1 MSDWLQMVAGMPQGS
16 YLGPLTFVI
25 LTDAHHP
32 IYMMHKFVDN
42 TTITEILNRPDITCV
57 QSFIDE
63 LVYQTSKMQVS
74 ADVREK
80 STSGRRRYP
89 VGPVQAS

>member
-1 MSDWLQMVAGMPQGS
+1 MVAGMPQGS

-25 LTDAHHP
+25 LTDAHHL

-42 TTITEILNRPDITCV
+42 TTKTEILNRPNITCV

-63 LVYQTSKMQVS
+63 LVYQTSEIGMQVS